1 MYLKAESLYK
11 QLMKHSLNKKF
22 IIGVIVI
29 IVPILGLIFTWIET
43 NLIKQAKAQTLEK
56 ARVVAD
62 TIILTRQWVTDCDG
76 GVFVPVQSLGA
87 MGIDDK
93 IQCRFKTPIGAI
105 QMFTP
110 AMVTKKLSQYSM
122 EKKSYNIKLS
132 SLYPIS
138 SDNMADDF
146 EKQAL
151 TRFQSEKIPEI
162 YRFTDFSC
170 DFMVPLYRTKG
181 CVKCHTRENQGP
193 EKIII
198 SSIIGGLRVTV
209 PYLETR
215 KILKQNAI
223 MFGGAGICITVLIIG
238 FLMFMINKLVLNPLK
253 ELEDKGRQVASGNPD
268 ARVAIKTNDE
278 LELLGHN
285 FNTMASTL
293 SKNNEQLEK
302 KISMATKN
310 LAKANH
316 ELLKLDKLK
325 SDFLAN
331 MSHELRSPLTA
342 ARGSITYLERTIKNP
357 DAFQYLTIVE
367 KNLTRLTRLINNLF
381 DFTKLEAGKIEWE
394 FNRENITV
402 LIEEIIEIMSPISMG
417 KNINVDFV
425 NPGSIYAL
433 IDLERMEQVL
443 VNILDNAIKFSEQN
457 STINIGLEKTDDK
470 VEIFIKDQGPGI
482 DKNLF
487 ENIFEKFY
495 TGESNHQH
503 KGSGMGLAISKA
515 IVQAHEGEI
524 NIKSTLG
531 QGSCFYILL
540 PLKSNQEEYHD
551 R

>member
-1 MYLKAESLYK
+1 MAISSNT
-11 QLMKHSLNKKF
+11 MKHSLNKKF

-29 IVPILGLIFTWIET
+29 IAPILGLIFTWMAA
-43 NLIKQAKAQTLEK
+43 NLVKQAKAQTLEK

-76 GVFVPVQSLGA
+76 GIFVPVQSLGA
-87 MGIDDK
+87 KNVDD
-93 IQCRFKTPIGAI
+93 IIPCRFNTPMGAL

-122 EKKSYNIKLS
+122 EKKSYSVKLS

-146 EKQAL
+146 EEQAL
-151 TRFQSEKIPEI
+151 TRFKQEMIKEV

-170 DFMVPLYRTKG
+170 DFMVPLYRTRG
-181 CVKCHTRENQGP
+181 CIKCHTSENQGP
-193 EKIII
+193 EKIAI

-215 KILKQNAI
+215 KILKQNAL

-238 FLMFMINKLVLNPLK
+238 FLMFMINKVVLNPLK
-253 ELEDKGRQVASGNPD
+253 ELEDKARQVASGNPD

-285 FNTMASTL
+285 FNMMASGL
-293 SKNNEQLEK
+293 AKNHEQLEK
-302 KISMATKN
+302 KVFMATKD
-310 LAKANH
+310 LAKANQ

-331 MSHELRSPLTA
+331 ISHELRSPLTA
-342 ARGSITYLERTIKNP
+342 ARGSITYLERTIQNP

-394 FNRENITV
+394 FNRENITI
-402 LIEEIIEIMSPISMG
+402 LIKEVIEIMSPIAME
-417 KNINVDFV
+417 KNIRVDFI
-425 NPGSIYAL
+425 NPGNIYVL

-443 VNILDNAIKFSEQN
+443 VNILDNAIKFSKNN
-457 STINIGLEKTDDK
+457 STINIGLEKTDDR
-470 VEIFIKDQGPGI
+470 VEIFIKDHGPGI
-482 DKNLF
+482 DENLF

-495 TGESNHQH
+495 IVDNNKQH
-503 KGSGMGLAISKA
+503 KGSGMGLAISKV
-515 IVQAHEGEI
+515 IVHAHEGEI
-524 NIKSTLG
+524 KIKSNLG
-531 QGSCFYILL
+531 VGSSFYIIL
-540 PLKSNQEEYHD
+540 PLQPNQEEHND

>member
-1 MYLKAESLYK
+1 MAISRNT
-11 QLMKHSLNKKF
+11 MKHSLNKKF

-29 IVPILGLIFTWIET
+29 IVPILGLIFTWIEA
-43 NLIKQAKAQTLEK
+43 NLVKQAKAQTLEK

-76 GVFVPVQSLGA
+76 GIFVPVQSLGA
-87 MGIDDK
+87 MNVDDI
-93 IQCRFKTPIGAI
+93 IQCRFNTPMGAL

-122 EKKSYNIKLS
+122 EKKSYSVKLS

-146 EKQAL
+146 EEQAL
-151 TRFQSEKIPEI
+151 TRFKQEKIKEV

-170 DFMVPLYRTKG
+170 DFMVPLYRTRG
-181 CVKCHTRENQGP
+181 CIKCHTSENQGP
-193 EKIII
+193 EKITM

-215 KILKQNAI
+215 KILKQNAL

-238 FLMFMINKLVLNPLK
+238 FLMFMINKVVLNPLK
-253 ELEDKGRQVASGNPD
+253 ELEDKARQVASGNPD

-293 SKNNEQLEK
+293 AKNHEQLEK
-302 KISMATKN
+302 KVSMATKD

-342 ARGSITYLERTIKNP
+342 ARGSITYLERTIQNP
-357 DAFQYLTIVE
+357 DAFQYLTIME

-394 FNRENITV
+394 FNRENITI
-402 LIEEIIEIMSPISMG
+402 LLEEVIEIMSPIAME
-417 KNINVDFV
+417 KNIRVDFIS
-425 NPGSIYAL
+425 PGSIYVL

-443 VNILDNAIKFSEQN
+443 VNILDNAIKFSKNN
-457 STINIGLEKTDDK
+457 STINIGLEKTDDR
-470 VEIFIKDQGPGI
+470 VEIFIKDHGPGI
-482 DKNLF
+482 DENLF

-495 TGESNHQH
+495 IVDNNKQR

-524 NIKSTLG
+524 KIKSNLG
-531 QGSCFYILL
+531 VGSCFYIKL
-540 PLKSNQEEYHD
+540 PLQPNQEEDND

>member
-1 MYLKAESLYK
+1 MAISRNTI
-11 QLMKHSLNKKF
+11 KHSLNKKF

-29 IVPILGLIFTWIET
+29 IAPILGLIFTWIGA
-43 NLIKQAKAQTLEK
+43 NLVKQAKAQTLEK
-56 ARVVAD
+56 ARIVAD

-76 GVFVPVQSLGA
+76 GIFVPVQSLGA
-87 MGIDDK
+87 GNIDDI
-93 IQCRFKTPIGAI
+93 IQCRFNTPMGTL

-122 EKKSYNIKLS
+122 EKESYSVKLS

-138 SDNMADDF
+138 IDNMADDF
-146 EKQAL
+146 EEQAL
-151 TRFQSEKIPEI
+151 RRFKHEKIKEV

-170 DFMVPLYRTKG
+170 DFMVPLYRTRG
-181 CVKCHTRENQGP
+181 CIKCHTSENQGP
-193 EKIII
+193 EKITM

-215 KILKQNAI
+215 KILKQNAL

-238 FLMFMINKLVLNPLK
+238 FLMFMINKVVLNPLK
-253 ELEDKGRQVASGNPD
+253 ELGDKSRQISSGNPD

-285 FNTMASTL
+285 FNMMASGL
-293 SKNNEQLEK
+293 AKNHEQLEK
-302 KISMATKN
+302 KVSMATKD
-310 LAKANH
+310 LAKANK

-331 MSHELRSPLTA
+331 ISHELRSPLTA
-342 ARGSITYLERTIKNP
+342 ARGSITYLERTIQNP

-394 FNRENITV
+394 FNRENITI
-402 LIEEIIEIMSPISMG
+402 LIEEVIEIMSPIAME
-417 KNINVDFV
+417 KDIRVDFV
-425 NPGSIYAL
+425 NPGSVYAL

-443 VNILDNAIKFSEQN
+443 VNILDNAIKFSEN
-457 STINIGLEKTDDK
+457 SRTINIGLEKTGDR

-482 DKNLF
+482 DENLF

-495 TGESNHQH
+495 TVENHKQH

-515 IVQAHEGEI
+515 IIHAHEGDI

-531 QGSCFYILL
+531 QGSCFYIIL
-540 PLKSNQEEYHD
+540 PVQPNQEEHND

>member
-1 MYLKAESLYK
+1 MAISRNT
-11 QLMKHSLNKKF
+11 MKHSLNKKF

-29 IVPILGLIFTWIET
+29 IAPILGLIFTWIGA
-43 NLIKQAKAQTLEK
+43 NLVKQAKAQTLEK
-56 ARVVAD
+56 ARIVAD

-76 GVFVPVQSLGA
+76 GIFVPVQSLGA
-87 MGIDDK
+87 GNIDDI
-93 IQCRFKTPIGAI
+93 IQCRFNTPMGTL

-122 EKKSYNIKLS
+122 EKESYSVKLS

-138 SDNMADDF
+138 IDNMADDF
-146 EKQAL
+146 EEQAL
-151 TRFQSEKIPEI
+151 RRFKHEKIKEV

-170 DFMVPLYRTKG
+170 DFMVPLYRTRG
-181 CVKCHTRENQGP
+181 CIKCHTSENQGP
-193 EKIII
+193 EKITM

-215 KILKQNAI
+215 KILKQNAL

-238 FLMFMINKLVLNPLK
+238 FLMFMINKVVLNPLK
-253 ELEDKGRQVASGNPD
+253 ELGDKSRQISSGNPD

-285 FNTMASTL
+285 FNMMASGL
-293 SKNNEQLEK
+293 AKNHEQLEK
-302 KISMATKN
+302 KVSMATKD
-310 LAKANH
+310 LAKANK

-331 MSHELRSPLTA
+331 ISHELRSPLTA
-342 ARGSITYLERTIKNP
+342 ARGSITYLERTIQNP

-394 FNRENITV
+394 FNRENITI
-402 LIEEIIEIMSPISMG
+402 LIEEVIEIMSPIAME
-417 KNINVDFV
+417 KDIRVDFV
-425 NPGSIYAL
+425 NPGSVYAL

-443 VNILDNAIKFSEQN
+443 VNILDNAIKFSEN
-457 STINIGLEKTDDK
+457 SRTINIGLEKTGDR

-482 DKNLF
+482 DENLF

-495 TGESNHQH
+495 TVENHKQH

-515 IVQAHEGEI
+515 IIHAHEGDI

-531 QGSCFYILL
+531 QGSCFYIIL
-540 PLKSNQEEYHD
+540 PVQPNQEEHND

>member
-1 MYLKAESLYK
+1 MAISRNT
-11 QLMKHSLNKKF
+11 MKHSLNKKF

-29 IVPILGLIFTWIET
+29 IAPILGLIFTWIEA
-43 NLIKQAKAQTLEK
+43 NLVKQAKAQTLEK
-56 ARVVAD
+56 ARIVAD

-76 GVFVPVQSLGA
+76 GIFVPVQSLGA
-87 MGIDDK
+87 GNIDDI
-93 IQCRFKTPIGAI
+93 IQCRFNTPMGTL

-122 EKKSYNIKLS
+122 EKESYSVKLS

-138 SDNMADDF
+138 IDNMADDF
-146 EKQAL
+146 EEQAL
-151 TRFQSEKIPEI
+151 RRFKHEKIKEV

-170 DFMVPLYRTKG
+170 DFMVPLYRTRG
-181 CVKCHTRENQGP
+181 CIKCHTSENQGP
-193 EKIII
+193 EKITM

-215 KILKQNAI
+215 KILKQNAL

-238 FLMFMINKLVLNPLK
+238 FLMFMINKVVLNPLK
-253 ELEDKGRQVASGNPD
+253 ELGDKSRQISSGNPD

-285 FNTMASTL
+285 FNMMASGL
-293 SKNNEQLEK
+293 AKNHEQLEK
-302 KISMATKN
+302 KVSMATKD
-310 LAKANH
+310 LAKANK

-331 MSHELRSPLTA
+331 ISHELRSPLTA
-342 ARGSITYLERTIKNP
+342 ARGSITYLERTIQNP

-394 FNRENITV
+394 FNRENITI
-402 LIEEIIEIMSPISMG
+402 LIEEVIEIMSPIAME
-417 KNINVDFV
+417 KDIRVDFV
-425 NPGSIYAL
+425 NPGSVYAL

-443 VNILDNAIKFSEQN
+443 VNILDNAIKFSEN
-457 STINIGLEKTDDK
+457 SRTINIGLEKTGDR

-482 DKNLF
+482 DENLF

-495 TGESNHQH
+495 TVENHKQH

-515 IVQAHEGEI
+515 IIHAHEGDI

-531 QGSCFYILL
+531 QGSCFYIIL
-540 PLKSNQEEYHD
+540 PVQPNQEEHND

>member
-1 MYLKAESLYK
+1 MY
-11 QLMKHSLNKKF
+11 HSLNKKF

-43 NLIKQAKAQTLEK
+43 NLINQAKAQTLEK
-56 ARVVAD
+56 ARIVAD
-62 TIILTRQWVTDCDG
+62 TIIITRQWVTDCDG
-76 GVFVPVQSLGA
+76 GIFVPVQSLGA
-87 MGIDDK
+87 KNIDDI
-93 IQCRFKTPIGAI
+93 IQYRFNTPKGAL

-122 EKKSYNIKLS
+122 EQKSYSVKLS

-138 SDNMADDF
+138 INNMADDF
-146 EKQAL
+146 EEQAL
-151 TRFQSEKIPEI
+151 IRFKHEKIKEV

-170 DFMVPLYRTKG
+170 DFMVPLYRTRG
-181 CVKCHTRENQGP
+181 CIKCHTSENQGP
-193 EKIII
+193 EKITM

-215 KILKQNAI
+215 KILKQNAL

-238 FLMFMINKLVLNPLK
+238 FLMFMINKVVLNPLK
-253 ELEDKGRQVASGNPD
+253 ELGDKSRQISSGNQD

-278 LELLGHN
+278 LEVLGHN
-285 FNTMASTL
+285 FNMMASGL
-293 SKNNEQLEK
+293 AKNHEQLEK
-302 KISMATKN
+302 KVSMATKD
-310 LAKANH
+310 LARANQ

-342 ARGSITYLERTIKNP
+342 ARGSVTYLERTIQNP

-394 FNRENITV
+394 FNRENITI
-402 LIEEIIEIMSPISMG
+402 LIEEVIEIMSPIAME
-417 KNINVDFV
+417 KNISVDFV
-425 NPGSIYAL
+425 SSGSICAL
-433 IDLERMEQVL
+433 IDLERIEQVL
-443 VNILDNAIKFSEQN
+443 VNILDNAIKFSENN
-457 STINIGLEKTDDK
+457 STINIGLKKIDDR

-482 DKNLF
+482 DENLF
-487 ENIFEKFY
+487 ESIFEKFY
-495 TGESNHQH
+495 TVESHKQH

-515 IVQAHEGEI
+515 IVHAHEGEL
-524 NIKSTLG
+524 NIESRLG
-531 QGSCFYILL
+531 QGACFYIIL
-540 PLKSNQEEYHD
+540 PLQLNQEEDND

>member
-1 MYLKAESLYK
+1 
-11 QLMKHSLNKKF
+11 MKHSLNKKF

-29 IVPILGLIFTWIET
+29 IVPILGLIFTWIAA

-76 GVFVPVQSLGA
+76 GIFVPVQSLGA
-87 MGIDDK
+87 SNIKDK
-93 IQCRFKTPIGAI
+93 IQCRLNTPMGEI

-122 EKKSYNIKLS
+122 EKKSYSIKLS

-151 TRFQSEKIPEI
+151 TRFKHEKITEV
-162 YRFTDFSC
+162 YRFTDLSC

-181 CVKCHTRENQGP
+181 CIKCHTSENYGP
-193 EKIII
+193 EKITM

-215 KILKQNAI
+215 KILKQNAV
-223 MFGGAGICITVLIIG
+223 MFGAGGICITVLIIG
-238 FLMFMINKLVLNPLK
+238 FLMFMIKTVVLNPLK
-253 ELEDKGRQVASGNPD
+253 ELEYKGRQIFSGNPD
-268 ARVAIKTNDE
+268 ARVSIKTNDE

-285 FNTMASTL
+285 FNMMASGL
-293 SKNNEQLEK
+293 AKNNEQLEK
-302 KISMATKN
+302 KVSMATKD

-342 ARGSITYLERTIKNP
+342 ARGSITYLARTIKNP
-357 DAFQYLTIVE
+357 DAFQYLTIME

-402 LIEEIIEIMSPISMG
+402 LIEEIIEIMSPIAMG

-425 NPGSIYAL
+425 SPGSIYAL

-457 STINIGLEKTDDK
+457 SIINIGLEKTDDK

-495 TGESNHQH
+495 TVENHKQH

-515 IVQAHEGEI
+515 IVNAHEGEI
-524 NIKSTLG
+524 SIESRLG
-531 QGSCFYILL
+531 QGACFYIIL
-540 PLKSNQEEYHD
+540 PLQPNQDEDNE